1 MHLSECF
8 LVLLKVT
15 ECLFQVLDHP
25 LLMLWLIPGSIAWYH
40 FPCGCIN
47 SLLLVWAASFLPP
60 PGVVMKVQL
69 VSSLSNLCF
78 LYCCLDVQG
87 VLWSKSFVFYIVK
100 KRWLKIVLV
109 PKCVGNRL
117 QVIQKLVLFQRIRFW
132 MFDQM
137 KVFLNCIGLW
147 PFKSK
152 QLRSLGKC
160 LYFENKEKPKQLLGQ
175 YNCSNHLSTGE
186 TGSWHQSVA

>member
-1 MHLSECF
+1 
-8 LVLLKVT
+8 
-15 ECLFQVLDHP
+15 
-25 LLMLWLIPGSIAWYH
+25 
-40 FPCGCIN
+40 
-47 SLLLVWAASFLPP
+47 
-60 PGVVMKVQL
+60 MKVQL

-78 LYCCLDVQG
+78 LYCCLEVQV
-87 VLWSKSFVFYIVK
+87 VLRSKSFVFYIVK
-100 KRWLKIVLV
+100 KWWLKILLV

-137 KVFLNCIGLW
+137 KIFLNWIGMW
-147 PFKSK
+147 PFRSK

-175 YNCSNHLSTGE
+175 YNCSSHLSTGE
-186 TGSWHQSVA
+186 TGSWHQSVAQMMPPQLTFLWLPKNRQVNELKDADWTWVTEKRPGFSPERGAGKSYKQYLKRKRIGEK